1 MSQAKFKE
9 GDRVVYHPTGAGNE
23 SIGVI
28 KEIVKEPP
36 SPNLPNEDYPRYV
49 QPSLNG

>member
-1 MSQAKFKE
+1 MSSKLKYQE

-28 KEIVKEPP
+28 KQILNEPP
-36 SPNLPNEDYPRYV
+36 VSGATEEDYPRYV
-49 QPSLNG
+49 HTN